1 MDRYETQIGI
11 TRNNGGEWVPCP
23 VKQAE
28 ETMTVAGTV
37 SMLDEHGSCE
47 WVVEVETDLS
57 RFAAHEAVAI
67 REWAETSLMLKAE
80 AM

>member
-1 MDRYETQIGI
+1 MDRFETQMGI
-11 TRNNGGEWVPCP
+11 ARNNAGEWVPCP

-37 SMLDEHGSCE
+37 RMVGEE
-47 WVVEVETDLS
+47 WEVKLETDLS
-57 RFAAHEAVAI
+57 RFATHEAQDI

>member
-1 MDRYETQIGI
+1 MDRFETQMGVA
-11 TRNNGGEWVPCP
+11 RNSAGEWHPCP
-23 VKQAE
+23 VNQAE

-37 SMLDEHGSCE
+37 RMVGEE
-47 WVVEVETDLS
+47 WVVGLETDLS
-57 RFAAHEAVAI
+57 RFANHEVQDI

>member
-1 MDRYETQIGI
+1 MDRFETQIGI
-11 TRNNGGEWVPCP
+11 TRNNGGEWIPCP
-23 VKQAE
+23 VKHAE

-37 SMLDEHGSCE
+37 RMVGEE

-57 RFAAHEAVAI
+57 RFANHEAVAI

-80 AM
+80 AL

>member
-11 TRNNGGEWVPCP
+11 TRNNGGEWIPCP
-23 VKQAE
+23 VKQAD

-37 SMLDEHGSCE
+37 RMADEHGSYE
-47 WVVEVETDLS
+47 WVVDVETDLS
-57 RFAAHEAVAI
+57 RFAKHEAEDI
-67 REWAETSLMLKAE
+67 RGWAECALLLKAE